1 MAVNADWSHWLW
13 WFLIA
18 TKQFKSTPIIYVGA
32 HKLEISKT
40 LFTLVMFRIPYHL
53 LIFKESSMQYASF
66 LYALNKLLNKT
77 TVSHIAMDSTWPSI
91 SSMTNEQQ
99 EIPAFNLLYTK
110 SDICTQTLKLKCH
123 EYIQVLVSAM
133 ITWHYSLTVSSC
145 ENFAYY
151 FVKHYKLQFFFS
163 V

>member
-32 HKLEISKT
+32 HKLEVSKT

-66 LYALNKLLNKT
+66 LYALNELLNLPKCAIENYCIPHCNGLYLTFYFQHDQRT
-77 TVSHIAMDSTWPSI
+77 TRNTSLQLTLHKKWYLHTNFEIKMPRVYTSI
-91 SSMTNEQQ
+91 SFCND
-99 EIPAFNLLYTK
+99 NL
-110 SDICTQTLKLKCH
+110 TL
-123 EYIQVLVSAM
+123 
-133 ITWHYSLTVSSC
+133 LTDSELMWKFC
-145 ENFAYY
+145 I
-151 FVKHYKLQFFFS
+151 LLC
-163 V
+163 